1 MRDGKVE
8 LLAEGRPCATIG
20 DDSFLEGGIRVE
32 HWLAVD
38 LVHTGVDMAAELGED
53 GALEVFVFEIEC
65 VPRMDR
71 FRGAYVLPHG
81 VGVIFDLGE
90 GIEVW
95 VLVGRAF
102 VRRRQWHGSF
112 PHLYLAIHR
121 QGANAEKNPEQQGRP
136 HSFSSVPPNFSILPL
151 AVCRFGGR
159 PGAHKEFAA
168 FVRVDYPV
176 LTAFRPS
183 YALPDISCN

>member
-1 MRDGKVE
+1 
-8 LLAEGRPCATIG
+8 
-20 DDSFLEGGIRVE
+20 
-32 HWLAVD
+32 
-38 LVHTGVDMAAELGED
+38 MAAELGED
-53 GALEVFVFEIEC
+53 GALDVFVFEIEC

-102 VRRRQWHGSF
+102 VRRCQWHGSF

-136 HSFSSVPPNFSILPL
+136 HSFSSVPQTL
-151 AVCRFGGR
+151 ASCRWQCADLGGALVHTR
-159 PGAHKEFAA
+159 NSPPSHESTTL
-168 FVRVDYPV
+168 V
-176 LTAFRPS
+176 LTAFRAS